1 MSRHPRIDLPGYHH
15 IINRGV
21 NRSDV
26 FVSDAD
32 KEIFVGIVCK
42 ACRIYDVVLHDYCL
56 MDNHYHL
63 LIENRYENLSLFM
76 RQINANYAIYF
87 NKQHHRTGHLWQGR
101 YRSWYILGEEYLFH
115 TIRYI
120 EHNPIEAGI
129 VAQVRDYPYTL
140 GSMILRGQTPPAC
153 SKKSLLIQVY
163 NPGTLADFLDEPIS
177 PEEMQELEGW
187 HKRSID
193 LSDRDN
199 PIPHFKRPLESYFD
213 PSMDKPRRNQAIYEA
228 YREGH
233 TQRNIARHIGLTD
246 ASVSIIIRKF
256 KI

>member
-1 MSRHPRIDLPGYHH
+1 MARRPRIDLPGYHH
-15 IINRGV
+15 IVNRGV

-32 KEIFVGIVCK
+32 KETFVGILCK
-42 ACRIYDVVLHDYCL
+42 ACRIYDVVVHDYCL

-63 LIENRYENLSLFM
+63 LIENRHENLSLFM

-101 YRSWYILGEEYLFH
+101 YRSWYILGEDYLFR

-129 VAQVRDYPYTL
+129 VAQVRDYSYTL

-153 SKKSLLIQVY
+153 AKESLLIQRY
-163 NPGTLADFLDEPIS
+163 NPRTLADFLDEPIT
-177 PEEMQELEGW
+177 PEEMEELEAW
-187 HKRSID
+187 HNKPID
-193 LSDRDN
+193 LGDRDHPVFSDKK
-199 PIPHFKRPLESYFD
+199 PIESYFD
-213 PSMDKPRRNQAIYEA
+213 PSMDKARRNQAIYEA

-233 TQRNIARHIGLTD
+233 TQRSIAKEVGLTD
-246 ASVSIIIRKF
+246 AAISIIIRKF